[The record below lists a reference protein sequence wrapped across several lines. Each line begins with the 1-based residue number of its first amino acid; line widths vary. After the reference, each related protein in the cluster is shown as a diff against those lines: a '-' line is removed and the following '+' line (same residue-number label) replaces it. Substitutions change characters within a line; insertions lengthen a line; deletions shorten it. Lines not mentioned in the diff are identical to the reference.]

1 MANAASEARAIN
13 RARTDF
19 EAMFPAWRGSFLLGS
34 MSRIHL
40 NRLRIENDQPVL
52 EERILQGTAG
62 RVRALAVDAAGAV
75 YLGADTGH
83 VLRLTPAE
91 GWR

>member
-1 MANAASEARAIN
+1 
-13 RARTDF
+13 
-19 EAMFPAWRGSFLLGS
+19 
-34 MSRIHL
+34 
-40 NRLRIENDQPVL
+40 
-52 EERILQGTAG
+52 
-62 RVRALAVDAAGAV
+62 VRALAVDAAGAV